1 MNRHIAHR
9 ALRRLRDSAAGN
21 TMLEAALITPLL
33 LLLTLSIIDFGAMF
47 YVYLSLENGASLATR
62 YGITGR
68 TMDDPANPGTPLARE
83 GSIMLAMRQNTPT
96 LTIPDSAFA
105 FSNMPAGSSTF
116 VAGTGG
122 PGSVEKLTVTYTWKF
137 FNPVFWTFFTNGE
150 IVLTVDS
157 TMKNEAKFQ

>member
-1 MNRHIAHR
+1 
-9 ALRRLRDSAAGN
+9 
-21 TMLEAALITPLL
+21 MLEAALITPLL

-68 TMDDPANPGTPLARE
+68 LMDDPANPGTPLARE
-83 GSIMLAMRQNTPT
+83 GSMMLAMRQNTPT

-105 FSNMPAGSSTF
+105 FSNMPVGGTAF

-137 FNPVFWTFFTNGE
+137 FNPVMSLFFPGGQ
-150 IVLTVDS
+150 ILLKVDS
-157 TMKNEAKFQ
+157 TMKNESVFTP